1 MKRTDLAMIVFIAAA
16 SAGIAYFVASSVLG
30 NMTEQAVKVK
40 TVDPI
45 TSTVETPD
53 SKIFNENAINPS
65 VEVNINNTD
74 PAVDETQ
81 PTTQTPENND
91 TNNDASTDDVDTP

>member
-1 MKRTDLAMIVFIAAA
+1 MKRTDIALIVLIAAA

-30 NMTEQAVKVK
+30 GITEQSVKVK

-65 VEVNINNTD
+65 VEVTINNTED
-74 PAVDETQ
+74 PKKVVEDNAVST
-81 PTTQTPENND
+81 PSTQTGTGTGTPNAT
-91 TNNDASTDDVDTP
+91 TN